1 MGRHAAGQGGE
12 RRGKLM
18 ADDTRLVHVVHND
31 SDVLLS
37 IFDILSGAGF
47 RVAASSSAL
56 DGLSY
61 LARSRP
67 SAVLCRW
74 DMPEMEGEEFIE
86 RTKKISP
93 GTQILMCFRD
103 ADARLYRHVLSLG
116 GSDLLRE
123 PMSASAVLHAIS
135 RMTGLGVPCQ
145 PEVGVKLEWPD
156 GISHA

>member
-1 MGRHAAGQGGE
+1 
-12 RRGKLM
+12 M
-18 ADDTRLVHVVHND
+18 ADDPGLVHVVHSD
-31 SDVLLS
+31 SDVLLFL
-37 IFDILSGAGF
+37 FDILSSAGF

-86 RTKKISP
+86 RAKKTSP
-93 GTQILMCFRD
+93 GTQIVMCFRS
-103 ADARLYRHVLSLG
+103 ADVRLYKHVLSLG
-116 GSDLLRE
+116 GHDLLRE

-135 RMTGLGVPCQ
+135 RVTGVGVPCQ
-145 PEVGVKLEWPD
+145 PEAGVKVEWPD
-156 GISHA
+156 GISHV